1 MLKYLVSAS
10 TFGLLLALAPGVPVL
25 AQTGGGSMPTCK
37 ANDPVVWLTPRNSY
51 HLKGDGAYGRSPNG
65 RYECLSTAKTHG
77 AARGPVAPMGAGG
90 GTMGAG
96 NGGMMGAGG
105 GMMGAGGG
113 MMGPGGMMGTGP
125 GTVARPSPPACKA
138 GDPVVWLTPR
148 NFYFTKADFQY
159 TRARY
164 GRYLCESQAKTQGA
178 VRGPPAGSGMMRGGP
193 PNATAPVATPK

>member
-1 MLKYLVSAS
+1 MLKYLFSAS
-10 TFGLLLALAPGVPVL
+10 ALGLLLALAPSAPVL

-37 ANDPVVWLTPRNSY
+37 ANDPVVWLTPRNLY
-51 HLKGDGAYGRSPNG
+51 HLKGDVAYGRSPNG
-65 RYECLSTAKTHG
+65 RYECLSTAKTQG
-77 AARGPVAPMGAGG
+77 AARGPVAPMGPGAGG

-105 GMMGAGGG
+105 GMMG
-113 MMGPGGMMGTGP
+113 PGGMMGAGP
-125 GTVARPSPPACKA
+125 GAAARPSPPACKA

-178 VRGPPAGSGMMRGGP
+178 VHGPPAGSGMMRGGP
-193 PNATAPVATPK
+193 PSAAPRATPR